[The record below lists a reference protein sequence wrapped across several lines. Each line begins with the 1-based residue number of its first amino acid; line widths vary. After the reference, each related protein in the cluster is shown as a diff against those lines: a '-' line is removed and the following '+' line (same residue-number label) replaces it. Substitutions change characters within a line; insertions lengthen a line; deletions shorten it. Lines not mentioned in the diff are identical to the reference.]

1 MIPILPAS
9 TSSCTYTATST
20 TKPQSTPITPPF
32 SRLTS
37 LPAAQLSDLFLTAQ
51 RVARMLTRVYGAR
64 GINWAVQDG
73 LAAGQSVA
81 HVHVH
86 LIPRGGA
93 DERAVAATR
102 GIDAGEEGLGDAIY
116 EDLENWDGRGRGDG
130 DEVGGE
136 SRARFPAFD
145 QLERR
150 DRSVEEMEIEARWL
164 RGEMLIQERLESGG
178 ENEQGKGS

>member
-1 MIPILPAS
+1 
-9 TSSCTYTATST
+9 
-20 TKPQSTPITPPF
+20 
-32 SRLTS
+32 
-37 LPAAQLSDLFLTAQ
+37 
-51 RVARMLTRVYGAR
+51 MLTRVYGAR

-73 LAAGQSVA
+73 RAAGQSVA

-93 DERAVAATR
+93 DERAVAANR
-102 GIDAGEEGLGDAIY
+102 GIDPAQEGLGDAIY
-116 EDLENWDGRGRGDG
+116 EDLEKWDGRGRGDG
-130 DEVGGE
+130 DHDHGDGDGDEVVKE

-150 DRSVEEMEIEARWL
+150 DRSVEEMESEARWL

-178 ENEQGKGS
+178 ENEEGEGS